1 MKWQNSSINSWKDLL
16 LSAIPALNELPK
28 ELEWELGGGTALML
42 SINHRLSKDV
52 DIFFENARALKLLAP
67 STNERTRRICDEWQ
81 QPGHYIK
88 LVKYDKGE
96 IDFLVSRTFEDS
108 PVKLYNFSHNGIVQV
123 IRIETPKEILSKKI
137 FHRASQFT
145 IRDIF
150 DVAAVVEKDKLVLN
164 RLSPDVIE
172 KLPLAIDRIKTLRNE
187 YKIDIEKY
195 VMPIE
200 VSNNVL
206 SEAPDIAIE
215 KLSKE
220 LERAEKEE
228 RKLNNDFGL

>member
-1 MKWQNSSINSWKDLL
+1 M
-16 LSAIPALNELPK
+16 
-28 ELEWELGGGTALML
+28 
-42 SINHRLSKDV
+42 
-52 DIFFENARALKLLAP
+52 
-67 STNERTRRICDEWQ
+67 
-81 QPGHYIK
+81 
-88 LVKYDKGE
+88 
-96 IDFLVSRTFEDS
+96 
-108 PVKLYNFSHNGIVQV
+108 
-123 IRIETPKEILSKKI
+123 
-137 FHRASQFT
+137 
-145 IRDIF
+145 
-150 DVAAVVEKDKLVLN
+150 N